1 MYSQCLENASK
12 VDVDQTEL
20 RRVGGAA
27 GVLEVQCTAAENGD
41 LNASYS
47 ETQTSKKARADA
59 ERRDIRA
66 ATGFEIVGTL
76 LAVVV
81 SAAAAGEGD
90 WGAHSEGE
98 GGSGSDES
106 AELHF
111 AW

>member
-20 RRVGGAA
+20 RRVRGAA

-59 ERRDIRA
+59 ERLDVRA
-66 ATGFEIVGTL
+66 AIGLKIVGAL

-81 SAAAAGEGD
+81 SAAGD
-90 WGAHSEGE
+90 WGAQCEGEE
-98 GGSGSDES
+98 GGSGSDDS
-106 AELHF
+106 GELHF
-111 AW
+111 SWW